1 MEARVAVTFGETSKL
16 PPYFEALRSVG
27 LRSVPSPAS
36 LDGLAGLLLTGGA
49 DIGADPRRD
58 ELEFRLLNQAVLDDL
73 PVFAIC
79 RGLQL
84 LNVALGGT
92 LIEDIPAHR
101 KPGVP
106 EVHPIATAPGTRLAA
121 ILGPGPYQV
130 NSRHHQAVAQ
140 VAPGLVVSAKAP
152 HGIIEGIEHP
162 EKRFL
167 LAVQWHPEDRIA
179 THPGDRKLFEAF
191 ALAIMIH
198 I

>member
-1 MEARVAVTFGETSKL
+1 MGNRVAVTFGEPSKL
-16 PPYFEALRSVG
+16 PPYLEALRSVG
-27 LRSVPSPAS
+27 LRSVSSPAS

-49 DIGADPRRD
+49 DIGADTNRD
-58 ELEFRLLNQAVLDDL
+58 KLEFRLLKEAIQDDL

-92 LIEDIPAHR
+92 LIQDIPKHR
-101 KPGVP
+101 KPGLP
-106 EVHPIATAPGTRLAA
+106 EVHPVAIAPGTRLAA
-121 ILGPGPYQV
+121 ILGAGPYQV
-130 NSRHHQAVAQ
+130 NSRHHQAADH

-152 HGIIEGIEHP
+152 DGIIEGLEHP

-179 THPGDRKLFEAF
+179 THGGDRKLFEAF
-191 ALAIMIH
+191 AQAVMH
-198 I
+198 PE